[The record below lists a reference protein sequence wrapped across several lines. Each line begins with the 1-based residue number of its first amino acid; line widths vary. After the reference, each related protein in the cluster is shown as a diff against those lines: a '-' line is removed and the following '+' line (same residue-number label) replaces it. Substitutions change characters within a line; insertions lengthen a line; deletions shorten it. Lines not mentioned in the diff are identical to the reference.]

1 MVDFSKVTASP
12 AAKYGTQQERLRH
25 KHGASRLCWKSI
37 LEVKKL
43 ERVAIFMAW
52 PYANGPLHLG
62 HVAGNCLPADIQYR
76 YERSRGRS
84 VIMCSGSDEH
94 GTPIT
99 VTAEQENV
107 NPQAIVDR
115 FHDINTRALV
125 NLGCSW
131 SDNVDPRGIEYGGVL
146 YNRTTDPRHKE
157 LVKDYFTSLKQS
169 GFLVPETMQQYC
181 SISADGST
189 KFLPDRYVEGECP
202 VCGSDDARGDQCDD
216 CGSTYESSDLINPRS
231 KMDPDAIIE
240 IRDTEHFFFQ
250 LNLFQ
255 EQLEKHSA
263 KKQKIWKPNVKAMT
277 KNWLNMGLRPRA
289 VTRDMEWGIELPIND
304 QRWDKKRIY
313 VWFEAVQGYLTC
325 SQIWSEKYS
334 NNNDDWKKWW
344 HKSENGIEP
353 RHIYFMGKDNIP
365 FHTVIWPAIIMGLNS
380 SVSGNQPSCEIKP
393 GELVLESN
401 VPAMEYL
408 MLQGGQFSKSRKHAV
423 WLPSFLKHHDPDT
436 LRYFL
441 SINMPEGHDTDF
453 RWEEY
458 VDKVNNELIGNYGNF
473 VHRVMTLSHRLPQIE
488 DRNPLMK
495 YYDLKDNIETQKKI
509 EQLLKQSIESME
521 KQRYKESLRF
531 LMNISQ
537 LGNGLI
543 QHSEPWKYMKLDDS
557 PEKSKSLSTLAFCWQ
572 VCKGLAVTLRPFLPF
587 QSDKLWNMMGE
598 ESNIDNILF
607 EDAFNFEKDLSW
619 NNDAP
624 EPLFARLELDQI
636 LEREKLIA
644 DGDSASIDNN
654 KGEVNYIDFE
664 DFMKVEMKTGKVI
677 NVEDHPNADKLYV
690 VTIEDGPE
698 STRTVCAGL
707 KGLYKKDQL
716 LGKQVVFVANLKPRK
731 LRGIMSEGMIL
742 AADDGEG
749 NVSVL
754 TLDSDMPTGSQVR

>member
-1 MVDFSKVTASP
+1 
-12 AAKYGTQQERLRH
+12 
-25 KHGASRLCWKSI
+25 
-37 LEVKKL
+37 
-43 ERVAIFMAW
+43 MAW

-76 YERSRGRS
+76 YERARGRS

-107 NPQAIVDR
+107 DPQEIVDR
-115 FHDINTRALV
+115 YHQINTQALID
-125 NLGCSW
+125 LGCSW
-131 SDNVDPRGIEYGGVL
+131 GTNIDPRGIDYGGSL

-157 LVKDYFTSLKQS
+157 LVQEYFTKLKQS
-169 GFLVPETMQQYC
+169 GFLKQQSMKQYC
-181 SISADGST
+181 SINSEGIT

-202 VCGSDDARGDQCDD
+202 ICGSDGARGDQCDE
-216 CGSTYESSDLINPRS
+216 CGSTYESSELVNPRS
-231 KMDPDAIIE
+231 KMDPDAKIE

-250 LNLFQ
+250 LNQFQ
-255 EQLEKHSA
+255 NELEKHSIT
-263 KKQKIWKPNVKAMT
+263 KQKVWKPNVRAMT

-289 VTRDMEWGIELPIND
+289 VTRDMEWGIELPLSENE
-304 QRWDKKRIY
+304 WKTKRIY

-325 SQIWSEKYS
+325 SQIWSERFS
-334 NNNDDWKKWW
+334 DNPDDWMKWW
-344 HKSENGIEP
+344 VKSDEGTEP
-353 RHIYFMGKDNIP
+353 KHIYFMGKDNIP

-380 SVSGNQPSCEIKP
+380 SNSGNPPSSDIDS

-423 WLPSFLKHHDPDT
+423 WLPSFLEHHNPDT

-458 VDKVNNELIGNYGNF
+458 VDKVNNELIGTYGNF
-473 VHRVMTLSHRLPQIE
+473 VHRVMTLSHRLDSENGI
-488 DRNPLMK
+488 NPLLQ
-495 YYDLKDNIETQKKI
+495 YFDSSEHVEANEKI
-509 EQLLKQSIESME
+509 QTLLESAIASME
-521 KQRYKESLRF
+521 KQRFKEALRS

-537 LGNGLI
+537 IGNGLI
-543 QHSEPWKYMKLDDS
+543 QHSEPWKYMREEDS
-557 PEKSKSLSTLAFCWQ
+557 PEKSKSLSTLAYCWKI
-572 VCKGLAVTLRPFLPF
+572 CRGLAITLLPFLPF
-587 QSDKLWNMMGE
+587 QSDQLWSMLGE
-598 ESNIDNILF
+598 ERNIDDILF
-607 EDAFNFEKDLSW
+607 EDSFNFDSDFYW
-619 NNDAP
+619 NNEKP
-624 EPLFARLELDQI
+624 KPLFERLDIDDI

-644 DGDSASIDNN
+644 GTDADKLEVTEED
-654 KGEVNYIDFE
+654 VNYIDFE
-664 DFMKVEMKTGKVI
+664 DFMKVEMKTGKVVDI
-677 NVEDHPNADKLYV
+677 EDHPNADKLYV
-690 VTIEDGPE
+690 VTIEDGPD

-707 KGLYKKDQL
+707 KGIYQKEQL
-716 LGKQVVFVANLKPRK
+716 LGKQVIFVANLKPRK

-742 AADDGEG
+742 AADDGDG

-754 TLDSDMPTGSQVR
+754 TLDSEMPTGSQVR

>member
-1 MVDFSKVTASP
+1 
-12 AAKYGTQQERLRH
+12 
-25 KHGASRLCWKSI
+25 
-37 LEVKKL
+37 
-43 ERVAIFMAW
+43 MAW

-76 YERSRGRS
+76 YERARGRS

-107 NPQAIVDR
+107 DPQEIVDR
-115 FHDINTRALV
+115 YHQINTQALID
-125 NLGCSW
+125 LGCSW
-131 SDNVDPRGIEYGGVL
+131 GTNIDPRGIDYGGAL

-157 LVKDYFTSLKQS
+157 LVQEYFTKLKQS
-169 GFLVPETMQQYC
+169 GFLKQQSMKQYC
-181 SISADGST
+181 SINSEGIT

-202 VCGSDDARGDQCDD
+202 ICGSDGARGDQCDE
-216 CGSTYESSDLINPRS
+216 CGSTYESSELVNPRS
-231 KMDPDAIIE
+231 KMDPDAKIE

-250 LNLFQ
+250 LNQFQ
-255 EQLEKHSA
+255 NELEKHSIT
-263 KKQKIWKPNVKAMT
+263 KQKVWKPNVRAMT

-289 VTRDMEWGIELPIND
+289 VTRDMEWGIELPLSENE
-304 QRWDKKRIY
+304 WETKRIY

-325 SQIWSEKYS
+325 SQIWSERFS
-334 NNNDDWKKWW
+334 DNPDDWMKWW
-344 HKSENGIEP
+344 VKSDEGTEP
-353 RHIYFMGKDNIP
+353 KHIYFMGKDNIP

-380 SVSGNQPSCEIKP
+380 SNSGNPPSSDIDS

-423 WLPSFLKHHDPDT
+423 WLPSFLEHHNPDT

-458 VDKVNNELIGNYGNF
+458 VDKVNNELIGTYGNF
-473 VHRVMTLSHRLPQIE
+473 VHRVMTLSHRLDSENGI
-488 DRNPLMK
+488 NPLLQ
-495 YYDLKDNIETQKKI
+495 YFDSSEHVEANEKI
-509 EQLLKQSIESME
+509 QTLLESAIASME
-521 KQRYKESLRF
+521 KQRFKEALRS

-537 LGNGLI
+537 IGNGLI
-543 QHSEPWKYMKLDDS
+543 QHSEPWKYMREEDS
-557 PEKSKSLSTLAFCWQ
+557 PEKSKSLSTLAYCWKI
-572 VCKGLAVTLRPFLPF
+572 CRGLAITLRPFLPF
-587 QSDKLWNMMGE
+587 QSDQLWSMLGE
-598 ESNIDNILF
+598 ERNIDDILF
-607 EDAFNFEKDLSW
+607 EDSFNFDSDFYW
-619 NNDAP
+619 NNEKP
-624 EPLFARLELDQI
+624 KPLFERLDIDDI

-644 DGDSASIDNN
+644 GTDADKLEVTEED
-654 KGEVNYIDFE
+654 VNYIDFE
-664 DFMKVEMKTGKVI
+664 DFMKVEMKTGKVVDI
-677 NVEDHPNADKLYV
+677 EDHPNADKLYV
-690 VTIEDGPE
+690 VTIEDGPD

-707 KGLYKKDQL
+707 KGIYQKEQL
-716 LGKQVVFVANLKPRK
+716 LGKQVIFVANLKPRK

-742 AADDGEG
+742 AADDGDG

-754 TLDSDMPTGSQVR
+754 TLDSEMPTGSQVR

>member
-1 MVDFSKVTASP
+1 
-12 AAKYGTQQERLRH
+12 
-25 KHGASRLCWKSI
+25 
-37 LEVKKL
+37 
-43 ERVAIFMAW
+43 MAW

-76 YERSRGRS
+76 YERARGRS

-107 NPQAIVDR
+107 DPQEIVDR
-115 FHDINTRALV
+115 YHQINTQALID
-125 NLGCSW
+125 LGCSW
-131 SDNVDPRGIEYGGVL
+131 GTNIDPRGIDYGGSL

-157 LVKDYFTSLKQS
+157 LVQEYFTKLKQS
-169 GFLVPETMQQYC
+169 GFLKQQSMKQYC
-181 SISADGST
+181 SINSEGIT

-202 VCGSDDARGDQCDD
+202 ICGSDGARGDQCDE
-216 CGSTYESSDLINPRS
+216 CGSTYESSELVNPRS
-231 KMDPDAIIE
+231 KMDPDAKIE

-250 LNLFQ
+250 LNQFQ
-255 EQLEKHSA
+255 NELEKHSIT
-263 KKQKIWKPNVKAMT
+263 KQKVWKPNVRAMT

-289 VTRDMEWGIELPIND
+289 VTRDMEWGIELPISENE
-304 QRWDKKRIY
+304 WETKRIY

-325 SQIWSEKYS
+325 SQIWSERFS
-334 NNNDDWKKWW
+334 DNPDDWMKWW
-344 HKSENGIEP
+344 VKSDEGTEP
-353 RHIYFMGKDNIP
+353 KHIYFMGKDNIP

-380 SVSGNQPSCEIKP
+380 SNSGNPPSSDIDS

-423 WLPSFLKHHDPDT
+423 WLPSFLEHHNPDT

-458 VDKVNNELIGNYGNF
+458 VDKVNNELIGTYGNF
-473 VHRVMTLSHRLPQIE
+473 VHRVMTLSHRLDSENGI
-488 DRNPLMK
+488 NPLLQ
-495 YYDLKDNIETQKKI
+495 YFDSSEHVEANEKI
-509 EQLLKQSIESME
+509 QTLLESAIASME
-521 KQRYKESLRF
+521 KQRFKEALRS

-537 LGNGLI
+537 IGNGLI
-543 QHSEPWKYMKLDDS
+543 QHSEPWKYMREEDS
-557 PEKSKSLSTLAFCWQ
+557 PEKSKSLSTLAFCWKI
-572 VCKGLAVTLRPFLPF
+572 CRGLAITLRPFLPF
-587 QSDKLWNMMGE
+587 QSDQLWSMLGE
-598 ESNIDNILF
+598 ERNIDDILF
-607 EDAFNFEKDLSW
+607 EDSFNFEGDFYW
-619 NNDAP
+619 NNEKP
-624 EPLFARLELDQI
+624 KPLFERLDIDDI

-644 DGDSASIDNN
+644 GTDADKLEVTEED
-654 KGEVNYIDFE
+654 VNYIDFE
-664 DFMKVEMKTGKVI
+664 DFMKVEMKTGKVVDI
-677 NVEDHPNADKLYV
+677 EDHPNADKLYV
-690 VTIEDGPE
+690 VTIEDGPD

-707 KGLYKKDQL
+707 KGIYQKEQL
-716 LGKQVVFVANLKPRK
+716 LGKQVIFVANLKPRK

-742 AADDGEG
+742 AADDGDG

-754 TLDSDMPTGSQVR
+754 TLDSEMPTGSQVR

>member
-1 MVDFSKVTASP
+1 
-12 AAKYGTQQERLRH
+12 
-25 KHGASRLCWKSI
+25 
-37 LEVKKL
+37 
-43 ERVAIFMAW
+43 MAW

-76 YERSRGRS
+76 YERARGRS

-107 NPQAIVDR
+107 DPQEIVDR
-115 FHDINTRALV
+115 YHQINTQALID
-125 NLGCSW
+125 LGCSW
-131 SDNVDPRGIEYGGVL
+131 GTNIDPRGIDYGGSL

-157 LVKDYFTSLKQS
+157 LVQEYFTKLKQS
-169 GFLVPETMQQYC
+169 GFLKQQSMKQYC
-181 SISADGST
+181 SINSEGIT

-202 VCGSDDARGDQCDD
+202 ICGSDGARGDQCDE
-216 CGSTYESSDLINPRS
+216 CGSTYESSELVNPRS
-231 KMDPDAIIE
+231 KMDPDAKIE

-250 LNLFQ
+250 LNQFQ
-255 EQLEKHSA
+255 NELEKHSIT
-263 KKQKIWKPNVKAMT
+263 KQKVWKPNVRAMT

-289 VTRDMEWGIELPIND
+289 VTRDMEWGIELPLSENE
-304 QRWDKKRIY
+304 WKTKRIY

-325 SQIWSEKYS
+325 SQIWSERFS
-334 NNNDDWKKWW
+334 DNPDDWMKWW
-344 HKSENGIEP
+344 VKSDEGTEP
-353 RHIYFMGKDNIP
+353 KHIYFMGKDNIP

-380 SVSGNQPSCEIKP
+380 SNSGNPPSSDIDS

-423 WLPSFLKHHDPDT
+423 WLPSFLEHHNPDT

-458 VDKVNNELIGNYGNF
+458 VDKVNNELIGTYGNF
-473 VHRVMTLSHRLPQIE
+473 VHRVMTLSHRLDSENGI
-488 DRNPLMK
+488 NPLLQ
-495 YYDLKDNIETQKKI
+495 YFDSSEHVEANEKI
-509 EQLLKQSIESME
+509 QTLLESAIASME
-521 KQRYKESLRF
+521 KQRFKEALRS

-537 LGNGLI
+537 IGNGLI
-543 QHSEPWKYMKLDDS
+543 QHSEPWKYMREEDS
-557 PEKSKSLSTLAFCWQ
+557 PEKSKSLSTLAFCWKI
-572 VCKGLAVTLRPFLPF
+572 CRGLAITLRPFLPF
-587 QSDKLWNMMGE
+587 QSDQLWSMLGE
-598 ESNIDNILF
+598 ERNIDDILF
-607 EDAFNFEKDLSW
+607 EDSFNFDSDFYW
-619 NNDAP
+619 NNEKP
-624 EPLFARLELDQI
+624 KPLFERLDIDDI

-644 DGDSASIDNN
+644 GTDADKLEVTEED
-654 KGEVNYIDFE
+654 VNYIDFE
-664 DFMKVEMKTGKVI
+664 DFMKVEMKTGKVVDI
-677 NVEDHPNADKLYV
+677 EDHPNADKLYV
-690 VTIEDGPE
+690 VTIEDGPD

-707 KGLYKKDQL
+707 KGIYQKEQL
-716 LGKQVVFVANLKPRK
+716 LGKQVIFVANLKPRK

-742 AADDGEG
+742 AADDGDG

-754 TLDSDMPTGSQVR
+754 TLDSEMPTGSQVR

>member
-1 MVDFSKVTASP
+1 
-12 AAKYGTQQERLRH
+12 
-25 KHGASRLCWKSI
+25 
-37 LEVKKL
+37 
-43 ERVAIFMAW
+43 MAW

-76 YERSRGRS
+76 YERARGRS

-107 NPQAIVDR
+107 DPQEIVDR
-115 FHDINTRALV
+115 YHQINTQALID
-125 NLGCSW
+125 LGCSW
-131 SDNVDPRGIEYGGVL
+131 GTNIDPRGIDYGGAL

-157 LVKDYFTSLKQS
+157 LVQEYFTKLKQS
-169 GFLVPETMQQYC
+169 GFLKQQSMKQYC
-181 SISADGST
+181 SINSEGIT

-202 VCGSDDARGDQCDD
+202 ICGSDGARGDQCDE
-216 CGSTYESSDLINPRS
+216 CGSTYESSELVNPRS
-231 KMDPDAIIE
+231 KMDPDAKIE

-250 LNLFQ
+250 LNQFQ
-255 EQLEKHSA
+255 NELEKHSIT
-263 KKQKIWKPNVKAMT
+263 KQKVWKPNVRAMT

-289 VTRDMEWGIELPIND
+289 VTRDMEWGIELPLSENE
-304 QRWDKKRIY
+304 WETKRIY

-325 SQIWSEKYS
+325 SQIWSEKFS
-334 NNNDDWKKWW
+334 DKPDDWMKWW
-344 HKSENGIEP
+344 VKSDEGTEP
-353 RHIYFMGKDNIP
+353 KHIYFMGKDNIP

-380 SVSGNQPSCEIKP
+380 SNSGNPPSSDIDS

-423 WLPSFLKHHDPDT
+423 WLPSFLEHHNPDT

-458 VDKVNNELIGNYGNF
+458 VDKVNNELIGTYGNF
-473 VHRVMTLSHRLPQIE
+473 VHRVMTLSHRLDSENGI
-488 DRNPLMK
+488 NPLLQ
-495 YYDLKDNIETQKKI
+495 YFDSSEHVEANEKI
-509 EQLLKQSIESME
+509 QTLLESAIASME
-521 KQRYKESLRF
+521 KQRFKEALRS

-537 LGNGLI
+537 IGNGLI
-543 QHSEPWKYMKLDDS
+543 QHSEPWKYMREEDS
-557 PEKSKSLSTLAFCWQ
+557 PEKSKSLSTLAYCWKI
-572 VCKGLAVTLRPFLPF
+572 CRGLAITLRPFLPF
-587 QSDKLWNMMGE
+587 QSDQLWSMLGE
-598 ESNIDNILF
+598 ERNIDDILF
-607 EDAFNFEKDLSW
+607 EDSFNSDSDFYW
-619 NNDAP
+619 NNEKP
-624 EPLFARLELDQI
+624 KPLFERLDIDDI

-644 DGDSASIDNN
+644 GTDADKLEVIEED
-654 KGEVNYIDFE
+654 VNYIDFE
-664 DFMKVEMKTGKVI
+664 DFMKVEMRTGKVVDI
-677 NVEDHPNADKLYV
+677 EDHPNADKLYV
-690 VTIEDGPE
+690 VTIEDGPD

-707 KGLYKKDQL
+707 KGIYQKEQL
-716 LGKQVVFVANLKPRK
+716 LGKQVIFVANLKPRK

-742 AADDGEG
+742 AADDGDG

-754 TLDSDMPTGSQVR
+754 TLDSEMPTGSQVR

>member
-1 MVDFSKVTASP
+1 
-12 AAKYGTQQERLRH
+12 
-25 KHGASRLCWKSI
+25 
-37 LEVKKL
+37 
-43 ERVAIFMAW
+43 MAW

-76 YERSRGRS
+76 YERARGRS

-107 NPQAIVDR
+107 DPQEIVDR
-115 FHDINTRALV
+115 YHQINTQALID
-125 NLGCSW
+125 LGCSW
-131 SDNVDPRGIEYGGVL
+131 GTNIDPRGIDYGGAL

-157 LVKDYFTSLKQS
+157 LVQEYFTKLKQS
-169 GFLVPETMQQYC
+169 GFLKQQSMKQYC
-181 SISADGST
+181 SINSEGIT

-202 VCGSDDARGDQCDD
+202 ICGSDGARGDQCDE
-216 CGSTYESSDLINPRS
+216 CGSTYESSELVNPRS
-231 KMDPDAIIE
+231 KMDPDAKIE

-250 LNLFQ
+250 LNQFQ
-255 EQLEKHSA
+255 NELEKHSIT
-263 KKQKIWKPNVKAMT
+263 KQKVWKPNVRAMT

-289 VTRDMEWGIELPIND
+289 VTRDMEWGIELPLSENE
-304 QRWDKKRIY
+304 WETKRIY

-325 SQIWSEKYS
+325 SQIWSERFS
-334 NNNDDWKKWW
+334 DNPDDWMKWW
-344 HKSENGIEP
+344 VKSDEGTEP
-353 RHIYFMGKDNIP
+353 KHIYFMGKDNIP

-380 SVSGNQPSCEIKP
+380 SNSGNPPSSDIDS

-423 WLPSFLKHHDPDT
+423 WLPSFLEHHNPDT

-458 VDKVNNELIGNYGNF
+458 VDKVNNELIGTYGNF
-473 VHRVMTLSHRLPQIE
+473 VHRVMTLSHRLDSENGI
-488 DRNPLMK
+488 NPLLQ
-495 YYDLKDNIETQKKI
+495 YFDSSEHVEANEKI
-509 EQLLKQSIESME
+509 QTLLESAIASME
-521 KQRYKESLRF
+521 KQRFKEALRS

-537 LGNGLI
+537 IGNGLI
-543 QHSEPWKYMKLDDS
+543 QHSEPWKYMREADS
-557 PEKSKSLSTLAFCWQ
+557 PEKSKSLSTLAYCWKI
-572 VCKGLAVTLRPFLPF
+572 CRGLAITLRPFLPF
-587 QSDKLWNMMGE
+587 QSDQLWSMLGE
-598 ESNIDNILF
+598 ERNIDDILF
-607 EDAFNFEKDLSW
+607 EDSFNSDSHFYW
-619 NNDAP
+619 NNEKP
-624 EPLFARLELDQI
+624 KPLFERLDIDDI

-644 DGDSASIDNN
+644 GTDADKLEVTEED
-654 KGEVNYIDFE
+654 VNYIDFE
-664 DFMKVEMKTGKVI
+664 DFMKVEMKTGKVVDI
-677 NVEDHPNADKLYV
+677 EDHPNADKLYV
-690 VTIEDGPE
+690 VTIEDGPD

-707 KGLYKKDQL
+707 KGIYQKEQL
-716 LGKQVVFVANLKPRK
+716 LGKQVIFVANLKPRK

-742 AADDGEG
+742 AADDGDG

-754 TLDSDMPTGSQVR
+754 TLDSEMPTGSQVR

>member
-1 MVDFSKVTASP
+1 
-12 AAKYGTQQERLRH
+12 
-25 KHGASRLCWKSI
+25 
-37 LEVKKL
+37 
-43 ERVAIFMAW
+43 MAW

-76 YERSRGRS
+76 YERARGRS

-107 NPQAIVDR
+107 DPQEIVDR
-115 FHDINTRALV
+115 YHQINTQALID
-125 NLGCSW
+125 LGCSW
-131 SDNVDPRGIEYGGVL
+131 GTNIDPRGIDYGGTL

-157 LVKDYFTSLKQS
+157 LVQEYFTKLKQS
-169 GFLVPETMQQYC
+169 GFLKQQSMKQYC
-181 SISADGST
+181 SINSEGIT

-202 VCGSDDARGDQCDD
+202 ICGSDGARGDQCDE
-216 CGSTYESSDLINPRS
+216 CGSTYESSELVNPRS
-231 KMDPDAIIE
+231 KMDPDAKIE

-250 LNLFQ
+250 LNQFQ
-255 EQLEKHSA
+255 NELEKHSIT
-263 KKQKIWKPNVKAMT
+263 KQKVWKPNVRAMT

-289 VTRDMEWGIELPIND
+289 VTRDMEWGIELPLSENE
-304 QRWDKKRIY
+304 WKTKRIY

-325 SQIWSEKYS
+325 SQIWSERFS
-334 NNNDDWKKWW
+334 DNPDDWMKWW
-344 HKSENGIEP
+344 VKSDEGTEP
-353 RHIYFMGKDNIP
+353 KHIYFMGKDNIP

-380 SVSGNQPSCEIKP
+380 SNSGNPPSSDISS

-423 WLPSFLKHHDPDT
+423 WLPSFLEHHNPDT

-458 VDKVNNELIGNYGNF
+458 VDKVNNELIGTYGNF
-473 VHRVMTLSHRLPQIE
+473 VHRVMTLSHRLDSENGI
-488 DRNPLMK
+488 NPLLQ
-495 YYDLKDNIETQKKI
+495 YFDSSEHVEANEKI
-509 EQLLKQSIESME
+509 QTLLESAIASME
-521 KQRYKESLRF
+521 KQRFKEALRS

-537 LGNGLI
+537 IGNGLI
-543 QHSEPWKYMKLDDS
+543 QHSEPWKYMREEDS
-557 PEKSKSLSTLAFCWQ
+557 PEKSKSLSTLAYCWKI
-572 VCKGLAVTLRPFLPF
+572 CRGLAITLRPFLPF
-587 QSDKLWNMMGE
+587 QSDQLWSMLGE
-598 ESNIDNILF
+598 ERNIDDILF
-607 EDAFNFEKDLSW
+607 EDSFNFEGDFYW
-619 NNDAP
+619 NNEKP
-624 EPLFARLELDQI
+624 KPLFERLDIDDI

-644 DGDSASIDNN
+644 GTDADKLEVTEED
-654 KGEVNYIDFE
+654 VNYIDFE
-664 DFMKVEMKTGKVI
+664 DFMKVEMKTGKVVDI
-677 NVEDHPNADKLYV
+677 EDHPNADKLYV
-690 VTIEDGPE
+690 VTIEDGPD

-707 KGLYKKDQL
+707 KGIYQKEQL
-716 LGKQVVFVANLKPRK
+716 LGKQVIFVANLKPRK

-742 AADDGEG
+742 AADDGDG

-754 TLDSDMPTGSQVR
+754 TLDSEMPTGSQVR

>member
-1 MVDFSKVTASP
+1 
-12 AAKYGTQQERLRH
+12 
-25 KHGASRLCWKSI
+25 
-37 LEVKKL
+37 
-43 ERVAIFMAW
+43 MAW

-76 YERSRGRS
+76 YERARGRS

-107 NPQAIVDR
+107 DPQEIVDR
-115 FHDINTRALV
+115 YHQINTQALID
-125 NLGCSW
+125 LGCSW
-131 SDNVDPRGIEYGGVL
+131 GTNIDPRGIDYGGAL

-157 LVKDYFTSLKQS
+157 LVQEYFTKLKQS
-169 GFLVPETMQQYC
+169 GFLKQQSMKQYC
-181 SISADGST
+181 SINSEGIT

-202 VCGSDDARGDQCDD
+202 ICGSDGARGDQCDE
-216 CGSTYESSDLINPRS
+216 CGSTYESSELVNPRS
-231 KMDPDAIIE
+231 KMDPDAKIE

-250 LNLFQ
+250 LNQFQ
-255 EQLEKHSA
+255 NELEKHSIT
-263 KKQKIWKPNVKAMT
+263 KQKVWKPNVRAMT

-289 VTRDMEWGIELPIND
+289 VTRDMEWGIELPLSENE
-304 QRWDKKRIY
+304 WETKRIY

-325 SQIWSEKYS
+325 SQIWSERFS
-334 NNNDDWKKWW
+334 DNPDDWMKWW
-344 HKSENGIEP
+344 VKSDEGTEP
-353 RHIYFMGKDNIP
+353 KHIYFMGKDNIP

-380 SVSGNQPSCEIKP
+380 SNSGNPPSSDINS

-423 WLPSFLKHHDPDT
+423 WLPSFLEHHNPDT

-458 VDKVNNELIGNYGNF
+458 VDKVNNELIGTYGNF
-473 VHRVMTLSHRLPQIE
+473 VHRVMTLSHRLDSE
-488 DRNPLMK
+488 NGTNPLLQ
-495 YYDLKDNIETQKKI
+495 YFDSSEHVEANEKI
-509 EQLLKQSIESME
+509 QTLLESAIASME
-521 KQRYKESLRF
+521 KQRFKEALRS

-537 LGNGLI
+537 IGNGLI
-543 QHSEPWKYMKLDDS
+543 QHSEPWKYMREEDS
-557 PEKSKSLSTLAFCWQ
+557 PEKSKSLSTLAYCWKI
-572 VCKGLAVTLRPFLPF
+572 CRGLAITLRPFLPF
-587 QSDKLWNMMGE
+587 QSDQLWSMLGE
-598 ESNIDNILF
+598 ERNIDDILF
-607 EDAFNFEKDLSW
+607 EDSFNFDSDFYW
-619 NNDAP
+619 NNEKP
-624 EPLFARLELDQI
+624 KPLFERLDIDDI

-644 DGDSASIDNN
+644 GTDADKLEVIEED
-654 KGEVNYIDFE
+654 VNYIDFE
-664 DFMKVEMKTGKVI
+664 DFMKVEMRTGKVVDI
-677 NVEDHPNADKLYV
+677 EDHPNADKLYV
-690 VTIEDGPE
+690 VTIEDGPD

-707 KGLYKKDQL
+707 KGIYQKEQL
-716 LGKQVVFVANLKPRK
+716 LGKQVIFVANLKPRK

-742 AADDGEG
+742 AADDGDG

-754 TLDSDMPTGSQVR
+754 TLDSEMPTGSQVR